1 MTLSSRKSLKK
12 NSWWGQSRR
21 VALLSQFFHHF
32 LQLGWED
39 DLCNCQKCLNF
50 KFHRTIELDRWINL
64 ASWCIR
70 SRSHQFTNHLDIAQ
84 NLPLKPH
91 QWGNTIFNLALMC
104 YSVWLGCMPS
114 TRILALHSPQFHM
127 KYAPNPQA
135 GDAEGPTGVGVIG
148 FPRETRESNSHQV
161 EVKSHEPIARSGGDK
176 IDECQHSICFNFHD
190 CGRHHPIN
198 HIPTN

>member
-1 MTLSSRKSLKK
+1 MIPLFAPNFCWFISRTAYFSAEMTLSSRKSLKK

-114 TRILALHSPQFHM
+114 TRILALHSPQCFTWNM
-127 KYAPNPQA
+127 RPIRRLVMQKAPRGLESLA
-135 GDAEGPTGVGVIG
+135 
-148 FPRETRESNSHQV
+148 FP
-161 EVKSHEPIARSGGDK
+161 
-176 IDECQHSICFNFHD
+176 
-190 CGRHHPIN
+190 GRPVSQTAIK
-198 HIPTN
+198 